1 MDQDSIDAITDA
13 IMIEVQTAGVRD
25 QLKRVSDKVSDSV
38 AKAKDAANKVREKAQ
53 QLIEDAK
60 KAANHTHPHTR
71 TLIDDARKA
80 ANHTRVEKE
89 NLLAKQNLEK
99 LGRRFYALQET
110 DQMVHIEDMDAWVK
124 DLQSMSTVLVDIQ
137 GRYDNIAMKRGD
149 MQDKILDL
157 MKEIKLMSNDR
168 LVVGGTRLRDKE
180 IKGAKM
186 QDWYGKILRLS
197 YMINAYNQ
205 RVSDIM
211 I

>member
-80 ANHTRVEKE
+80 ADHTRVEKE

-137 GRYDNIAMKRGD
+137 ERYDNIAMERGD

-168 LVVGGTRLRDKE
+168 LVVGDTRLRDKE

-205 RVSDIM
+205 RVSGIM